1 MKIKKFFFLLLIFCS
16 TLSAQTLFFKPI
28 EETIFVPI
36 VSVNAIVRH
45 AKLYQPDS
53 SFFDNN
59 GHPIIDSFEMLEV
72 ELFDNLVLLINKK
85 KVQHYTTG
93 SIDYTWYGSLNDNPG
108 YTNVYFW
115 VKKDGSINGIIHLG
129 EFSYSIKILPSFST
143 IEEIDTSLVESTDDD
158 ILDPV
163 EFVPYAYNP
172 SENYTLKL
180 LIAFTPNVEDEFC
193 HGSNQCV
200 ELRLEEIRSI
210 AEQGFRNS
218 GINNVKIEFAHIEKL
233 SCPPSDPECVTC
245 WKDDP
250 NIGEDGLNSC
260 NRCLLMSEVT
270 TAQRKDKERCILENR
285 WSYKKINTNNPYIGY
300 IKPLMDNLGKTINT
314 VAIITYKMGAGQAQ
328 PAHKRFHSNVNS
340 SISAF
345 TFGHELGHVLGL
357 DHDIETLSAKKA
369 RKDAACSD
377 CKCGR
382 KFNINGDVYFNCT
395 GFGCDANACNDKFLE
410 ERDTY
415 ILAKKINHGY
425 INSTISTIMSYA
437 VKQRINYYS
446 DSDAE
451 YGNPPVEIG
460 NVDYADGVRYMT
472 SEKGTIAR
480 ISHTGLNSPENCNH
494 MAWCIDNDK
503 DGKCDN
509 RFTVI
514 DSFCG
519 NPNNLT
525 PVPGNHWILDDGSKD
540 NCPKIK
546 NPNQLDSDDDGVG
559 DACDNCL
566 DIPNPDQLD
575 SDGDEIGDACDNCH
589 LPNPYVE
596 SSLNDELISGECR
609 SGMNQ
614 NGLCISSLEGGVI
627 RNLNTYQNGHY
638 KYYGTGMF
646 SSRVWEWQPDTDL
659 DGIADA
665 CDSALIAGGDGY
677 KTVSRLI
684 SYPTDFY
691 NGNSSGDSVSGIRFG
706 GTRYIN
712 RFVDIDYKVDG
723 KTNVSSVRDDPDA
736 SNTKVSTMYCWVSVD
751 DFDEFGKE
759 GFCTRNDNGQF
770 VLPFTPKFGYSHG
783 SDPVPYNPNTGKPS
797 WKDPVKNSTEYSD
810 NRAKIKWDWLK
821 NLEKEYIDLYQDYV
835 TDLKGN
841 KNFMKYTVSSGVK
854 DKSSPLAS
862 HLISDTAG
870 GYEVNPSFFH
880 NKKIFAR
887 ARRDQA
893 HDMKGTFLSY
903 FEMDYGGSIP
913 GIIYINP
920 YPRYP
925 EYIDSCPE
933 CWHMPE
939 GLNGLINIWKY
950 DVREGVLNTTMKGLS
965 PAGEI
970 KTYLSAADGTVV
982 TISEYEEALVISF
995 NRGNLSDMTVAAVTT
1010 FPSDGIVSG
1019 KAAFAGETLY
1029 FAGESTLYTVQRTSD
1044 GIPSQAEELPLA
1056 NLVTVAQLPYPAEQL
1071 RFFGIGNDL
1080 YALHDDGRTLRMYRL
1095 EDDQFVDAADSGNY
1109 PVSRM
1114 QGAFK
1119 VINNELYLAGGGNS
1133 DGENIE
1139 RFSDVWK
1146 YNTETGWTQIAD
1158 NLEMETLD
1166 LFIESDGDKL
1176 YLFSRTYPDAQ
1187 VETAILNLIN
1197 GTVEYGK
1204 TEITG
1209 DAVMTLPEENICLNR
1224 NGNSVF
1230 PGKLKY
1236 SQCIGFEE
1244 YQYKNYSFFDYKF
1257 SLAGK
1262 EKYLF
1267 AGGLTGI
1274 RTLEINEDGTLNL
1287 THFKTIGLINSVAVS
1302 GDTLFAAGG
1311 NRVYI
1316 FKIGLDGKLTETGS
1330 IKTDEC
1336 WNIRV
1341 KDGYLFTG
1349 ENGKVKIYAVNED
1362 SAPEL
1367 IKKISLSYQVKDI
1380 EINGI
1385 SLFVY
1390 HEAGFWFWKKNEVQK
1405 IDISDVYNPVKLNKI
1420 SFECV
1425 DVEFTVDRGIV
1436 YMGCKN
1442 GQREIV
1448 ENGSSFSL
1456 KTVSGKKNYFRDSYF
1471 YNGIGYAVHSGSIHL
1486 SR

>member
-1 MKIKKFFFLLLIFCS
+1 MRKIFNFEAVFIIF
-16 TLSAQTLFFKPI
+16 TLFFSFVLSADIGEEGDYCMDRYKPI
-28 EETIFVPI
+28 DDSELDKRSEEGQGISCSDKCMYF
-36 VSVNAIVRH
+36 SNARNVYCIKKTEEDKEINRVFKNNMSLSIDENDKPYI
-45 AKLYQPDS
+45 AVDS
-53 SFFDNN
+53 DIDLSCINSIGYYMHHIGD
-59 GHPIIDSFEMLEV
+59 IDS
-72 ELFDNLVLLINKK
+72 
-85 KVQHYTTG
+85 H
-93 SIDYTWYGSLNDNPG
+93 
-108 YTNVYFW
+108 
-115 VKKDGSINGIIHLG
+115 DGSIYVSTDNDDNGEGIVIVLSEHD
-129 EFSYSIKILPSFST
+129 YSVKKIIKIPKNLNNTGMPWVAVNPFDGILYTPCNSKMALCGYNFTSFVKDENYSADCPIYTMPENDIEPDVLVTGFLKSMCQGGSFS
-143 IEEIDTSLVESTDDD
+143 ENGVFSTS
-158 ILDPV
+158 I
-163 EFVPYAYNP
+163 
-172 SENYTLKL
+172 
-180 LIAFTPNVEDEFC
+180 
-193 HGSNQCV
+193 
-200 ELRLEEIRSI
+200 
-210 AEQGFRNS
+210 
-218 GINNVKIEFAHIEKL
+218 
-233 SCPPSDPECVTC
+233 
-245 WKDDP
+245 
-250 NIGEDGLNSC
+250 
-260 NRCLLMSEVT
+260 
-270 TAQRKDKERCILENR
+270 
-285 WSYKKINTNNPYIGY
+285 
-300 IKPLMDNLGKTINT
+300 
-314 VAIITYKMGAGQAQ
+314 
-328 PAHKRFHSNVNS
+328 
-340 SISAF
+340 
-345 TFGHELGHVLGL
+345 
-357 DHDIETLSAKKA
+357 
-369 RKDAACSD
+369 
-377 CKCGR
+377 
-382 KFNINGDVYFNCT
+382 
-395 GFGCDANACNDKFLE
+395 CNDKEDGYGSKFFSISKERNGKAVAKYLSKNVVYNDSERGENEGVAFANDTLCGGFEGEFFYHFL
-410 ERDTY
+410 
-415 ILAKKINHGY
+415 
-425 INSTISTIMSYA
+425 
-437 VKQRINYYS
+437 
-446 DSDAE
+446 
-451 YGNPPVEIG
+451 
-460 NVDYADGVRYMT
+460 
-472 SEKGTIAR
+472 
-480 ISHTGLNSPENCNH
+480 
-494 MAWCIDNDK
+494 DNDNIK
-503 DGKCDN
+503 WDW
-509 RFTVI
+509 
-514 DSFCG
+514 S
-519 NPNNLT
+519 NPNN
-525 PVPGNHWILDDGSKD
+525 DDTTIYAYSNCNNDFDDDEVSDLSD
-540 NCPKIK
+540 NCPADK
-546 NPNQLDSDDDGVG
+546 NPEQFDFNSDGYGNACDYDIDGDGFLNEVDKTPYYYDETNSEYTFCYDSDFDRVCDDEVRLSSSEISEEIWSEMQGADPFTTVDVMG
-559 DACDNCL
+559 GLFFAREDENIFNITDNCPG
-566 DIPNPDQLD
+566 IPNP
-575 SDGDEIGDACDNCH
+575 SIGT
-589 LPNPYVE
+589 
-596 SSLNDELISGECR
+596 SLNDELISGECR
-609 SGMNQ
+609 SGMDED
-614 NGLCISSLEGGVI
+614 GLCVNSLEGGVI

-638 KYYGTGMF
+638 KYYGTGIF

-665 CDSALIAGGDGY
+665 CDSALIAGGDGF
-677 KTVSRLI
+677 KIVSRLI
-684 SYPTDFY
+684 SSPSDFY
-691 NGNSSGDSVSGIRFG
+691 DGNSSGDSVSGMRFSG
-706 GTRYIN
+706 RAYLN
-712 RFVDIDYKVDG
+712 RFVDINYYVDG
-723 KTNVSSVRDDPDA
+723 RTDNVDIQDDPDA
-736 SNTKVSTMYCWVSVD
+736 SNTKVSTMYCWVRD
-751 DFDEFGKE
+751 NDFDEFGKE
-759 GFCTRNDNGQF
+759 GFCTRNDTGDF

-783 SDPVPYNPNTGKPS
+783 SDPKPYRTQGTVTTFS
-797 WKDPVKNSTEYSD
+797 WKDPVKNSTEYYD
-810 NRAKIKWDWLK
+810 NRAKITWDWLENLK
-821 NLEKEYIDLYQDYV
+821 NEYPFLYQDYV

-841 KNFMKYTVSSGVK
+841 ENFMKYTVSSGVK

-950 DVREGVLNTTMKGLS
+950 DAMEGVLNTTMKGLS

-970 KTYLSAADGTVV
+970 KTYLSAADSTVV
-982 TISEYEEALVISF
+982 TISKYEEALVISF

-1029 FAGESTLYTVQRTSD
+1029 FTGENTLYTVQRASD
-1044 GIPSQAEELPLA
+1044 GTQAHSAQELPLA

-1166 LFIESDGDKL
+1166 LFIESDGEKL

-1187 VETAILNLIN
+1187 VETAVLNLIN

-1209 DAVMTLPEENICLNR
+1209 DAVMTLPEEKICLNR

-1316 FKIGLDGKLTETGS
+1316 FKIGSDGKLTETGS

-1425 DVEFTVDRGIV
+1425 DVEFTVDRGTV

-1471 YNGIGYAVHSGSIHL
+1471 YNGTGYTVHSGSIHL